1 MAGVKG
7 RSGGKRPGAG
17 RPKGSGKKGVTAVAP
32 AATEKVAVGT
42 EMAAAAAKS
51 DPMATPPGA
60 PGTPPAPWYDNPLDF
75 LIQAMNNPALEMPL
89 RVRAALSAAQ
99 YKNTK
104 PGDGGKKEKQ
114 AEAASRAGNKFQRS
128 PPPLRV
134 VGSR

>member
-17 RPKGSGKKGVTAVAP
+17 RPKGSGKKVVTVVTP
-32 AATEKVAVGT
+32 AATKKPAPAT
-42 EMAAAAAKS
+42 EIDVSAAKT
-51 DPMATPPGA
+51 DPMATAGQGA
-60 PGTPPAPWYDNPLDF
+60 VTQPATWYDNPLDF

-134 VGSR
+134 VGGR